1 MDKTL
6 NRKLFKKI
14 KHNHRSSGIAS
25 GLAYRPGYKVGGRV
39 GYSNGNRVNP
49 KLSLPETEGVP
60 DYITGAVDYRLDR
73 NRVRRPMPNFDI
85 ALGKNKVPFYETG
98 LGKTVDFF
106 TPDYLIGDELIPKKR
121 KKFEKELEA
130 AKSYDEDTIIKL
142 AKKTPVKDKLITNKI
157 NDEEKD
163 KALGKFDSVKPIKET
178 TKPNI
183 DAKAKSQTSK
193 MYEDLMVKQKN
204 LLSNRESLDNELQT
218 LREKQRKDNR
228 LNIALKTVQAM
239 NDPNLRVGQSRVA
252 AGVDAF
258 TDEVIATNKLKA
270 EQETA
275 DMLTKYNRLEDDITR
290 SKNMED
296 YFLKQ
301 DYTRKYGSSGERM
314 EQLSFLLAANGAE
327 PGTDLHKQLTN
338 AFFIGVQKPK
348 DLSAVSEKISNKII
362 EINDPSSFSE
372 YTPNQYRIQIA
383 GTEPLYLDAEGQLT
397 TEVTETEAPLT
408 MAREGRIVIE
418 RMKGGYQYAKGGRV
432 GFKTGGR
439 VGYKEGEL
447 VTEEQKEELIQPIS
461 KKAPMVMTKDQLRKK
476 LPEFIDDEIVS
487 LIAYSPDAF
496 ADFASIQTR
505 GDADDFND
513 KYDVRLQLPE
523 INQMDF
529 SRVEEKMSAPAMPIT
544 APTAVPAQPNT
555 ATQTGAGANLTPTE
569 VALLDPTEQAIRMRN
584 S

>member
-39 GYSNGNRVNP
+39 GFEPGGSVDLSSINP
-49 KLSLPETEGVP
+49 KLRSKFETQKPGFFLRDPDRTLDLFGGNVPSYIAPKKDFKVGMSTDPEYQAEL
-60 DYITGAVDYRLDR
+60 IKKKEAEKRLKEFEDKQKFKQDSKFYEDAIIR
-73 NRVRRPMPNFDI
+73 KNRSNVI
-85 ALGKNKVPFYETG
+85 EEKNKIINANQD
-98 LGKTVDFF
+98 KT
-106 TPDYLIGDELIPKKR
+106 
-121 KKFEKELEA
+121 
-130 AKSYDEDTIIKL
+130 
-142 AKKTPVKDKLITNKI
+142 
-157 NDEEKD
+157 
-163 KALGKFDSVKPIKET
+163 T
-178 TKPNI
+178 TKLNI

-193 MYEDLMVKQKN
+193 MYEDLMAKQKN

-348 DLSAVSEKISNKII
+348 DLSAVSEKISNKIM
-362 EINDPSSFSE
+362 EINDPSSLSE

-523 INQMDF
+523 LDRMDF
-529 SRVEEKMSAPAMPIT
+529 SGVEEKMSAPAMPIT

>member
-39 GYSNGNRVNP
+39 GFEPGGSVDLSSINPNLRSKFETQKPGFFLRDPDRTLDLFGGNVPSYIAPKKDFKVGMSTDPEYQAELIKKKEAEKRLKEFEDKQKFKQDSKFYEDAIIRKNRSNVI
-49 KLSLPETEGVP
+49 EE
-60 DYITGAVDYRLDR
+60 
-73 NRVRRPMPNFDI
+73 
-85 ALGKNKVPFYETG
+85 KNKIINANQD
-98 LGKTVDFF
+98 KT
-106 TPDYLIGDELIPKKR
+106 
-121 KKFEKELEA
+121 
-130 AKSYDEDTIIKL
+130 
-142 AKKTPVKDKLITNKI
+142 
-157 NDEEKD
+157 
-163 KALGKFDSVKPIKET
+163 T
-178 TKPNI
+178 TKLNI

-193 MYEDLMVKQKN
+193 MYEDLMAKQKN

-348 DLSAVSEKISNKII
+348 DLSAVSEKISNKIM
-362 EINDPSSFSE
+362 EINDPSSLSE

-523 INQMDF
+523 LDRMDF
-529 SRVEEKMSAPAMPIT
+529 SGVEEKMSAPAMPIT